1 MFEMIWAIWWVWII
15 AALALATLEVV
26 APAQIF
32 LGFAV
37 GALGVGIA
45 LFAGVPGLATSL
57 PLTSLVFAFLSLIA
71 WVGVRRMVGVRAGQV
86 KVWEKDINDD

>member
-1 MFEMIWAIWWVWII
+1 MFEMMWAIWWVWII

-37 GALGVGIA
+37 GALGVGA
-45 LFAGVPGLATSL
+45 GLLVGVPGLATSL
-57 PLTSLVFAFLSLIA
+57 PLTSLVFAVLSLIA
-71 WVGVRRMVGVRAGQV
+71 WIGVRRMVGVRDGQV
-86 KVWEKDINDD
+86 KVWEKDINED

>member
-37 GALGVGIA
+37 GALGVGA
-45 LFAGVPGLATSL
+45 GLFVGVPGLANSL
-57 PLTSLVFAFLSLIA
+57 PVTSIVFAVLSLVA
-71 WVGVRRMVGVRAGQV
+71 WIGVRRLVGVREGQV
-86 KVWEKDINDD
+86 KVWKKDINED